1 MQVANLLKKKRF
13 EIDTVENNE
22 LSRDLSAWGLTA
34 MGVGAIVGAGIFITP
49 GIIAANYAGPGAMF
63 SYILS
68 AAVCALAALCYAE
81 FASTVPVAGSAY
93 TYVYTVFGEI
103 AAWVVGWA
111 LVSEYMFAVSSVA
124 VSWSAYFQSLLS
136 GFGINLPEFL
146 SVSMGTA
153 GKSGGVNI
161 IAGLVTLIIGLIL
174 SRGTKESTLLNTV
187 LVGVKVGV
195 ILLFIFVAAFYVKPS
210 NYTPMFPFGF
220 KGVVAGSAIA
230 FYAYIGFDAVSTAS
244 EEVKNPQRDMPIGII
259 SSLLIASVLYAAVA
273 GILVGVVNYTKL
285 NVADPVAYVLQMMNQ
300 NWVAGIISVGAVAG
314 MTTVLLVMSYGGT
327 RLLFAISRDG
337 LLPKSLS
344 KVNKK
349 SKVPVFNTY
358 IFAILASVIAMLVPL
373 DKIAELVNIGTLFA
387 FSAVSLGVIFLRKLD
402 NHKDMPVGFK
412 VPFYPYLP
420 ILSFVMCVILMTQL
434 QAVTWM
440 VFAAWFTIGL
450 IIYFSY
456 SLHHSKLHHGEENDL
471 NDKDLD
477 AE

>member
-1 MQVANLLKKKRF
+1 MDVSRLLKKKRF
-13 EIDTVENNE
+13 EIQYTESNE
-22 LSRDLSAWGLTA
+22 LNRSLSAWGLTA

-81 FASTVPVAGSAY
+81 FASTVPLAGSAY

-136 GFGINLPEFL
+136 GLGINLPDFL

-153 GKSGGVNI
+153 GKSGGINI
-161 IAGLVTLIIGLIL
+161 IAGLITLIIGFIL
-174 SRGTKESTLLNTV
+174 ARGTKESTTLNTI
-187 LVGVKVGV
+187 LVGVKVAV
-195 ILLFIFVAAFYVKPS
+195 ILLFIVVAAFYVKPA
-210 NYTPMFPFGF
+210 NYSPLFPFGF
-220 KGVVAGSAIA
+220 KGVLAGSAIA

-244 EEVKNPQRDMPIGII
+244 EEVKNPQRDMPIGIV

-273 GILVGVVNYTKL
+273 GILVGVVHYTKL
-285 NVADPVAYVLQMMNQ
+285 NVADPVAYVLQLMNQ

-327 RLLFAISRDG
+327 RLIFAISRDG

-358 IFAILASVIAMLVPL
+358 TFAIIASIIAMLVPL

-387 FSAVSLGVIFLRKLD
+387 FAAVSLGVVFLRKLD
-402 NHKDMPVGFK
+402 NHDEMPVGFK
-412 VPFYPYLP
+412 VPLYPFLP
-420 ILSFVMCVILMTQL
+420 ILSFVMCVVLMTQL

-440 VFAAWFTIGL
+440 VFAGWFTAGL
-450 IIYFSY
+450 IIYFTY
-456 SLHHSKLHHGEENDL
+456 SLHHSKLHHKNDE
-471 NDKDLD
+471 DMDID
-477 AE
+477 PE